1 MSKHQRQTAA
11 RLTERWGFRILAAT
25 LIAVPLVFDGDLLRF
40 TLLPKRLAVQI
51 GLLLLLM
58 LLTRDVLNTDR
69 PCIPRSILN
78 LPTLAYAL
86 VTATALLW
94 AGNVVAAIESVSH
107 LLTYVLLFFAAVTT
121 VRREQTPQ
129 LAETVCWVGIIVSI
143 IGLGEFWGIDSSI
156 PSNGR
161 PSATFGYRNMAA
173 SYLVMAIPFAVGLI
187 ATTHSRRTYG
197 IAITSA
203 TLMTVF
209 LVYTRT
215 RGAWVALLFA
225 VVVTALFSI
234 PYRPATGSLLSS
246 TWGKRLLA
254 IGALVVLTLSP
265 WEPHLASSR
274 ARHIDEGKATL
285 LNALSSASRPGADRG
300 RRAIWSHTLEM
311 IGDRPLMGVGPGN
324 WQYAYPLYDGG
335 DMLRVGS
342 APERPHNDYLWIA
355 AETGLVGLAAYL
367 WLLAAA
373 GLIFVRAVRD
383 SETRTWGLVIGTS
396 LLASLGHAVFSFPKE
411 LAETSL
417 LFWLNLALLVTLDSK
432 YRSQTNVKRLQ
443 PAVLIPATIVAAGC
457 LIVTIQAMRF
467 DRRLME
473 ALSYHAGNDLRATLS
488 FASKALEIG
497 PFDTRA
503 HLLQA
508 KGYRATGQYV
518 RAIEAGT
525 EGLRYHPH
533 SPELLGDPRNELR
546 VERGPGRGR
555 GRLPSF
561 SDACP
566 LSLPDVEQPGW
577 GRSAAW
583 RPGGGD
589 HGLPS
594 RHQAEGGLRR
604 RLE

>member
-254 IGALVVLTLSP
+254 IGALSRPDTVTVGAPPGFIPRTTHRRGQGDASQCAELC
-265 WEPHLASSR
+265 EPTR
-274 ARHIDEGKATL
+274 
-285 LNALSSASRPGADRG
+285 SRPGPPCNLEPHPRDDRG
-300 RRAIWSHTLEM
+300 SSAYGRRSGQLAIRLPALRWRRHAQGGIGTGAATQRLPVDRCRNRPGRARGLPLVARGCRVDLRPCCSRQRNPHVGSRHRDESSGEPRPRCVQFSERTRRNFFVVLAESGPSCHARQQVQIANEREASATRGPDSGHDRCRRLSHRH
-311 IGDRPLMGVGPGN
+311 DPGN
-324 WQYAYPLYDGG
+324 AIRPPPDG
-335 DMLRVGS
+335 S
-342 APERPHNDYLWIA
+342 P
-355 AETGLVGLAAYL
+355 
-367 WLLAAA
+367 
-373 GLIFVRAVRD
+373 
-383 SETRTWGLVIGTS
+383 
-396 LLASLGHAVFSFPKE
+396 
-411 LAETSL
+411 
-417 LFWLNLALLVTLDSK
+417 
-432 YRSQTNVKRLQ
+432 
-443 PAVLIPATIVAAGC
+443 VLP
-457 LIVTIQAMRF
+457 
-467 DRRLME
+467 RR
-473 ALSYHAGNDLRATLS
+473 
-488 FASKALEIG
+488 
-497 PFDTRA
+497 
-503 HLLQA
+503 Q
-508 KGYRATGQYV
+508 
-518 RAIEAGT
+518 
-525 EGLRYHPH
+525 
-533 SPELLGDPRNELR
+533 
-546 VERGPGRGR
+546 
-555 GRLPSF
+555 
-561 SDACP
+561 
-566 LSLPDVEQPGW
+566 
-577 GRSAAW
+577 
-583 RPGGGD
+583 
-589 HGLPS
+589 
-594 RHQAEGGLRR
+594 
-604 RLE
+604 